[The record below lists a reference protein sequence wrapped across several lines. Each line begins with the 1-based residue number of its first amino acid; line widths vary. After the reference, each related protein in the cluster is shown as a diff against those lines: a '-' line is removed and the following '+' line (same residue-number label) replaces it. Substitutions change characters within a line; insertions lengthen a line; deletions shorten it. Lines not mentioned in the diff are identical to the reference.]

1 MKTVLCEIHQNI
13 AILTLNRP
21 EVRHA
26 FDEVM
31 IAELLSLLKNI
42 ATNNEVRV
50 VVLKSIGPVFCAG
63 ADLAWMQK
71 MVNYTPAQNEADAR
85 QLAELMHTLYTLNK
99 PTIALVEGHAY
110 GGGIGLIA
118 CCDIVIAQSKAQFC
132 FSEVKLGLSPSVISP
147 YVVRAI
153 GLRQAQRYFL
163 TAETFDAKTAQHLG
177 LVHVCAVDE
186 NAFHAEAEA
195 IVQQLLNNGPEAL
208 AKTKVLLEHNVP
220 INEELINYTIQHIAA
235 LRTSPEGQT
244 RIKAFLCSK
253 KY

>member
-1 MKTVLCEIHQNI
+1 MKTVLCEIHQGI

-26 FDEVM
+26 FNEVM
-31 IAELLSLLKNI
+31 IAELL
-42 ATNNEVRV
+42 T
-50 VVLKSIGPVFCAG
+50 VLKSIATNDEVHVMVLQSTGPVFCAG

-71 MVNYTPAQNEADAR
+71 MVDYTPAENQADAR

-99 PTIALVEGHAY
+99 PTIALVQGDAY
-110 GGGIGLIA
+110 GGGVGLIA
-118 CCDIVIAQSKAQFC
+118 CCDIVIAQPKVQFC

-147 YVVRAI
+147 YIIRAI

-177 LVHVCAVDE
+177 LVHICAVDE

-208 AKTKVLLEHNVP
+208 AQTKTLLEHNVP
-220 INEELINYTIQHIAA
+220 ITQELIDYTIQHIAA